1 MPTSLSRSEGDI
13 HADGNPHIHTD
24 PVNAIIIA
32 RNILTG
38 LRRVSPDNAAT
49 FTAREQD
56 FERRVLEATIG
67 ADLVNVLTAPVAYD
81 LLKSDK
87 LYDFLGT
94 KQYQG
99 KPLLDRLGGWMKEAQ
114 VFRGKE
120 IACYHKEWA
129 YFSNRYQVTCAEYIE
144 AKPGIPPTPG
154 HVQEVIALMKQ
165 RKIRV
170 LFASNYF
177 DRNQIRQ
184 VAQRTGA
191 QAVDRAGEHQRR
203 AGRQHLLRPHERLGE
218 RPRVRPSREA
228 LLMDLSL
235 FLPPLAACLVIVA
248 IHSYLGLHVIAREV
262 IFVDLSLA
270 QMAALGSAVAILA
283 GSQPDS
289 TAVVP
294 LRARLH
300 HHRRG
305 ALRAHAHAGEG
316 PRAAGGVHRHRLRRR
331 LGGGDPGG
339 RPDSARRRGDQGH
352 PGGQPAV
359 GELAGHRPAGRGLRR
374 HRRAFTGCSA
384 AGSSRSRSSP
394 RPRSPTAGASAGGIS
409 CST

>member
-1 MPTSLSRSEGDI
+1 MPTPRMLTFLLGLALLTRSAAAEDPVPAAPPVKIVTSLTTYGAIAREIVGDKGTVTSIAQGDEDPHFVQPKPCFVAVLRDADVFVTTGLDLELWVPPLLDRAGNRKVSEGGPGYVTAYTGIHLLEVPTSLSRSEGDI

-67 ADLVNVLTAPVAYD
+67 ADLVNVLTAPVAYE

-94 KQYQG
+94 KQYLG

-191 QAVDRAGEHQRR
+191 QAVIVPENTNGAPGINTYFD
-203 AGRQHLLRPHERLGE
+203 
-218 RPRVRPSREA
+218 
-228 LLMDLSL
+228 LMNAWVNG
-235 FLPPLAACLVIVA
+235 LAAA
-248 IHSYLGLHVIAREV
+248 FKG
-262 IFVDLSLA
+262 
-270 QMAALGSAVAILA
+270 
-283 GSQPDS
+283 
-289 TAVVP
+289 
-294 LRARLH
+294 
-300 HHRRG
+300 G
-305 ALRAHAHAGEG
+305 A
-316 PRAAGGVHRHRLRRR
+316 
-331 LGGGDPGG
+331 
-339 RPDSARRRGDQGH
+339 
-352 PGGQPAV
+352 
-359 GELAGHRPAGRGLRR
+359 
-374 HRRAFTGCSA
+374 T
-384 AGSSRSRSSP
+384 
-394 RPRSPTAGASAGGIS
+394 
-409 CST
+409 

>member
-1 MPTSLSRSEGDI
+1 MQPKPSFVAVLRDADLFVTTGLDLELWVPPLLDRAGNRKVSEGGPGYVTAYTGIQLLEVPTSLSRSEGDI

-24 PVNAIIIA
+24 PINGIIIA

-38 LRRVSPDNAAT
+38 LQRVSPENAAY
-49 FTAREQD
+49 FSQREQD

-87 LYDFLGT
+87 LYDFLGQ

-184 VAQRTGA
+184 VAERTG
-191 QAVDRAGEHQRR
+191 
-203 AGRQHLLRPHERLGE
+203 
-218 RPRVRPSREA
+218 
-228 LLMDLSL
+228 
-235 FLPPLAACLVIVA
+235 
-248 IHSYLGLHVIAREV
+248 
-262 IFVDLSLA
+262 
-270 QMAALGSAVAILA
+270 
-283 GSQPDS
+283 
-289 TAVVP
+289 
-294 LRARLH
+294 
-300 HHRRG
+300 
-305 ALRAHAHAGEG
+305 
-316 PRAAGGVHRHRLRRR
+316 RRR
-331 LGGGDPGG
+331 
-339 RPDSARRRGDQGH
+339 
-352 PGGQPAV
+352 
-359 GELAGHRPAGRGLRR
+359 
-374 HRRAFTGCSA
+374 
-384 AGSSRSRSSP
+384 
-394 RPRSPTAGASAGGIS
+394 
-409 CST
+409 